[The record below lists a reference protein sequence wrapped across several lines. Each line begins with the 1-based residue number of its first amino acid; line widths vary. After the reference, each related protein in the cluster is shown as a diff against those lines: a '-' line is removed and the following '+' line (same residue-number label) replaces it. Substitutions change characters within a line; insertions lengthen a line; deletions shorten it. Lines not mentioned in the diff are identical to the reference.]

1 MAKKAPNTAKCVV
14 WTERSRAEMEG
25 PSKAICYHLFQM
37 VPAEQRD
44 ELLKDMETFHKRG
57 WQA

>member
-1 MAKKAPNTAKCVV
+1 MAKKTPNTAKAVV

-37 VPAEQRD
+37 IPAEQRA
-44 ELLKDMETFHKRG
+44 ELLKDMAEWHESVA
-57 WQA
+57 QA